1 MKIGYARVSTQD
13 QNLDIQVDELQKN
26 GCERIYQ
33 EKVSGTKQ
41 NRQELKIALDM
52 LREGD
57 TFIIY
62 KLDRLARSVKQLYE
76 IMDIIRK
83 KNVHF
88 ISLKDN
94 IDTSTASGRAMF
106 GMFAVFAEFERD
118 IIHERTIAG
127 LNAARARGRRGG
139 RPKKDE
145 KKIQQAI
152 ELYQSKK
159 FTVKEIKDMTG
170 VSSSTLYREMK
181 NEEE

>member
-1 MKIGYARVSTQD
+1 M
-13 QNLDIQVDELQKN
+13 
-26 GCERIYQ
+26 YQ
-33 EKVSGTKQ
+33 EKVSGAQK
-41 NRQELKIALDM
+41 NRQELQIALDM

-57 TFIIY
+57 VFVVY
-62 KLDRLARSVKQLYE
+62 KLDRLARSVKHLYE

-83 KNVHF
+83 KNVQF

-118 IIHERTIAG
+118 IIRERTLAG
-127 LNAARARGRRGG
+127 LSAARARGRNGG

-152 ELYQSKK
+152 ELYQSEK
-159 FTVKEIKDMTG
+159 FTVKEIKEMTG
-170 VSSSTLYREMK
+170 VSSSTLYRELK
-181 NEEE
+181 TTVEKEQN